1 MPHGRTSTL
10 VGLTCIGGHFRFRS
24 PMHMTSPAATRA
36 CPRQPAPHVAP
47 QLAPHKPAHSPPQA
61 LSGPACSAP
70 ATPLHSLARTAI
82 TLRTQFSICPAYPPS
97 ASHEPSPAREPV
109 TRPMSTLAGLW
120 TRPAPSSPPP
130 CPACQHVRYVLGIQ
144 QLCSCCECVRSA
156 QATAIHVR
164 PATLDEPAAAQP
176 RAQRLGCRQRIL
188 VLRRPG
194 SQRTSHGQGSEHS
207 KAVLMF

>member
-1 MPHGRTSTL
+1 
-10 VGLTCIGGHFRFRS
+10 
-24 PMHMTSPAATRA
+24 MHMTPGALPRGNPRLPATARTSRRTA
-36 CPRQPAPHVAP
+36 ARAP
-47 QLAPHKPAHSPPQA
+47 QARAQPSASA
-61 LSGPACSAP
+61 LRPSMLRTRDS
-70 ATPLHSLARTAI
+70 LRHSLARTAS

-144 QLCSCCECVRSA
+144 QLCSCCECVRSV

-176 RAQRLGCRQRIL
+176 RAQPLGCRQRIL

>member
-1 MPHGRTSTL
+1 MTDSLIRK
-10 VGLTCIGGHFRFRS
+10 IDKFRS
-24 PMHMTSPAATRA
+24 PMHMTPGALPRGNPRLPATARTSRRTA
-36 CPRQPAPHVAP
+36 ARAP
-47 QLAPHKPAHSPPQA
+47 QARAQPSASA
-61 LSGPACSAP
+61 LRPSMLRTR
-70 ATPLHSLARTAI
+70 ATPLHSLARTAN

-176 RAQRLGCRQRIL
+176 RAQPLGCRQRIL

-194 SQRTSHGQGSEHS
+194 SQRTSLAQGSEHS

>member
-1 MPHGRTSTL
+1 
-10 VGLTCIGGHFRFRS
+10 
-24 PMHMTSPAATRA
+24 
-36 CPRQPAPHVAP
+36 
-47 QLAPHKPAHSPPQA
+47 
-61 LSGPACSAP
+61 
-70 ATPLHSLARTAI
+70 
-82 TLRTQFSICPAYPPS
+82 
-97 ASHEPSPAREPV
+97 
-109 TRPMSTLAGLW
+109 MSTLAGLW

-176 RAQRLGCRQRIL
+176 RAQPLGCRQRIL

-194 SQRTSHGQGSEHS
+194 SQRTSHGQGSEHI
-207 KAVLMF
+207 KAVLMFLADCVSTLGCSSTHAMRAHMHCSTPFGRCMGCCWMQDGRKCRSSMAACLHGRKCQNLVAVCACCCLCSTTHSCASKCGMVHTLFGMPSRACVSISNKAQQCQIKLD